1 MAEAPADP
9 GRKDHLEQKILQ
21 VLEEAGRPV
30 KTSQLVKECGVLKK
44 ELNQV
49 LHDMQ
54 RRKGSIFQAAQATW
68 CLSRADLGGPGPTEE
83 LAQPSLAQRPQQD
96 GAVMAE
102 SPHPQLSDQCAKI
115 YRFLEG
121 KGPCKALQIAQGL
134 GMRTAS
140 DVNPDLYKMKKL
152 QLLSH
157 DQHLNV
163 WDVSRSEDSGRTTQS
178 AIICQKNP
186 INMVLQSGRQS
197 HISINNS
204 RTTQIGHGNIV
215 TMTASG
221 RAASPLRDTR
231 RGPLGGPALPGREHI
246 MGSLAYKD
254 NRQLLTLIALP

>member
-163 WDVSRSEDSGRTTQS
+163 WDVSRSGPSALHRLPPTAPGDASTQGPPTG
-178 AIICQKNP
+178 AWGPQDIR
-186 INMVLQSGRQS
+186 VEQSTSDRCS
-197 HISINNS
+197 WD
-204 RTTQIGHGNIV
+204 
-215 TMTASG
+215 TAM
-221 RAASPLRDTR
+221 R
-231 RGPLGGPALPGREHI
+231 
-246 MGSLAYKD
+246 
-254 NRQLLTLIALP
+254 